1 MGRKMEVART
11 FFDIPA
17 GHFFLFGPRGTG
29 KSTLLRSRFA
39 NALWVNLLSPAEHRS
54 YLARPE
60 RLREIV
66 AAASSDADLV
76 IDEIQRVPELLAV
89 VHQIMEE
96 PNSPRFILTGSSAR
110 KLKAAGV
117 DLLAGR
123 AVVRALHPFTA
134 PELGRRFDLENAL
147 SHGLVPLIWD
157 SSDPADTLN
166 AYVDLYVHQ
175 EVQSE
180 GLIRNLGAFHRFLEA
195 VSFSH
200 AAPLNVTE
208 VARECAV
215 GRKTVEGFV
224 AIVEDLLLAYRLPV
238 FAKRARRR
246 VTVHPKF
253 YWTDAGLF
261 RALRPSGPLDRPEEI
276 RGAALEG
283 LVAQHVRAWADY
295 GGNRAKAYF
304 WRTRG
309 GSEVDFVLYGPE
321 GLWAVEVKHSGR
333 VRQADLRSLLAFRE
347 DYPEARC
354 RLAYLGTERLL
365 INGVLCLPVVELLHG
380 LVPGER
386 LP

>member
-1 MGRKMEVART
+1 MEIERT

-29 KSTLLRSRFA
+29 KSTLLR
-39 NALWVNLLSPAEHRS
+39 NAFPDAVWVNLLSPAEHRS

-60 RLREIV
+60 RLRDVV
-66 AAASSDADLV
+66 APAPRDADVV

-96 PNSPRFILTGSSAR
+96 PSSPRFILTGSSAR
-110 KLKAAGV
+110 KLKSAGV

-123 AVVRALHPFTA
+123 AVVRALHPFIA
-134 PELGRRFDLENAL
+134 PELAGRFDLEDAL
-147 SHGLVPLIWD
+147 SCGLIPLIWD

-166 AYVDLYVHQ
+166 AYADLYVHQ

-180 GLIRNLGAFHRFLEA
+180 GLVRNLGAFHRFLEA

-208 VARECAV
+208 VARDCAV

-224 AIVEDLLLAYRLPV
+224 SIIEDLLLAYRLPV

-253 YWTDAGLF
+253 YWADSGLF

-283 LVAQHVRAWADY
+283 LVAQHIRAWVDY
-295 GGNRAKAYF
+295 GGNRAKPYY

-309 GSEVDFVLYGPE
+309 GSEVDFVVYGPE
-321 GLWAVEVKHSGR
+321 GLWALDVKHSGR
-333 VRQADLRSLLAFRE
+333 VRPSDLRPLRAFRE
-347 DYPEARC
+347 DYPETRC
-354 RLAYLGTERLL
+354 RLAYLGTERLM
-365 INGVLCLPVVELLHG
+365 IDGILCLPIVEVLLG

>member
-1 MGRKMEVART
+1 MEVERT

-29 KSTLLRSRFA
+29 KSTLLRRCLP
-39 NALWVNLLSPAEHRS
+39 NAPWVDLSSPAEHRR

-60 RLREIV
+60 RLRELV
-66 AAASSDADLV
+66 AAAPQGADVV
-76 IDEIQRVPELLAV
+76 IDEIQRVPEMLVV

-96 PNSPRFILTGSSAR
+96 PSSPRFVLAGSSVR
-110 KLKAAGV
+110 KLKSAGV

-123 AVVRALHPFTA
+123 AVMRSLHPFTA
-134 PELGRRFDLENAL
+134 AELGGRFDFEDAT
-147 SHGLVPLIWD
+147 SHGLIPLVWD
-157 SSDPADTLN
+157 SSSSADQLN
-166 AYVDLYVHQ
+166 AYVDLCIQQ

-180 GLIRNLGAFHRFLEA
+180 GLVRNLGGFHRFLEA

-208 VARECAV
+208 VARDCAV

-224 AIVEDLLLAYRLPV
+224 AIIEDLLLAYRLPV
-238 FAKRARRR
+238 FTKRPGRR
-246 VTVHPKF
+246 VTAHPKF
-253 YWTDAGLF
+253 YWVDSGLF

-283 LVAQHVRAWADY
+283 LVAQHIRAWTDY
-295 GGNRAKAYF
+295 GGNRAKTYY

-309 GSEVDFVLYGPE
+309 GSEVDFVVYGPDE
-321 GLWAVEVKHSGR
+321 LWALEVKHSGR
-333 VRQADLRSLLAFRE
+333 VRPADLRSLRAFRE
-347 DYPEARC
+347 DYPDVRC
-354 RLAYLGTERLL
+354 RLAYLGTERLM
-365 INGVLCLPVVELLHG
+365 IDGVLCLPVPELLQS
-380 LVPGER
+380 LVPGEP

>member
-1 MGRKMEVART
+1 MEVERT
-11 FFDIPA
+11 FFDIPV

-29 KSTLLRSRFA
+29 KSTLLRAAFP
-39 NALWVNLLSPAEHRS
+39 NALWVDLLDPAEHRS

-60 RLREIV
+60 RLREVV
-66 AAASSDADLV
+66 AAAPPDADVV
-76 IDEIQRVPELLAV
+76 IDEIQRVPEMLAV

-96 PNSPRFILTGSSAR
+96 PSSPRFILTGSSAR
-110 KLKAAGV
+110 KLKSAGV

-134 PELGRRFDLENAL
+134 PELGGRFDLEDAL
-147 SHGLVPLIWD
+147 SHGLIPLVWD
-157 SSDPADTLN
+157 SPERTDTLH
-166 AYVDLYVHQ
+166 AYVDLYVQQ

-180 GLIRNLGAFHRFLEA
+180 GLVRNLGAFHRFLEA

-224 AIVEDLLLAYRLPV
+224 GIVEDLLLAYRLPV
-238 FAKRARRR
+238 FDKRARRR

-253 YWTDAGLF
+253 YWADAGLF
-261 RALRPSGPLDRPEEI
+261 RALRPSGPMDRPEEI
-276 RGAALEG
+276 RGPAMEG
-283 LVAQHVRAWADY
+283 LVAQHIRAWVDY

-321 GLWAVEVKHSGR
+321 GLWALEVKHSGR
-333 VRQADLRSLLAFRE
+333 VRPADLRPLRAFRE
-347 DYPEARC
+347 DYPETHC
-354 RLAYLGTERLL
+354 RLAYLGTERLM
-365 INGVLCLPVVELLHG
+365 IDGILCLPVLELLRG

>member
-1 MGRKMEVART
+1 MEVERT
-11 FFDIPA
+11 FFDIPV

-29 KSTLLRSRFA
+29 KSTLLRAAFP
-39 NALWVNLLSPAEHRS
+39 NALWVDLLDPAEHRS

-60 RLREIV
+60 RLREVV
-66 AAASSDADLV
+66 AAAPPDADLV
-76 IDEIQRVPELLAV
+76 IDEIQRVPEMLAV

-96 PNSPRFILTGSSAR
+96 PSSPRFILTGSSAR
-110 KLKAAGV
+110 KLKSAGV

-134 PELGRRFDLENAL
+134 PELGGRFDLEDAL
-147 SHGLVPLIWD
+147 SHGLIPLVWD
-157 SSDPADTLN
+157 SPERTDILH
-166 AYVDLYVHQ
+166 AYVDLYVQQ

-224 AIVEDLLLAYRLPV
+224 GILEDLLLAYRLPV
-238 FAKRARRR
+238 FDKRARRR

-253 YWTDAGLF
+253 YWADTGLF

-276 RGAALEG
+276 RGPALEG
-283 LVAQHVRAWADY
+283 LVAQHIRAWVDY
-295 GGNRAKAYF
+295 SGNGAKAYF

-321 GLWAVEVKHSGR
+321 GMWALEVKHSGR
-333 VRQADLRSLLAFRE
+333 VRPADLRALRAFRE
-347 DYPEARC
+347 DYPKTHC
-354 RLAYLGTERLL
+354 RLAYLGTERLM
-365 INGVLCLPVVELLHG
+365 IDGILCLPVLELLRG